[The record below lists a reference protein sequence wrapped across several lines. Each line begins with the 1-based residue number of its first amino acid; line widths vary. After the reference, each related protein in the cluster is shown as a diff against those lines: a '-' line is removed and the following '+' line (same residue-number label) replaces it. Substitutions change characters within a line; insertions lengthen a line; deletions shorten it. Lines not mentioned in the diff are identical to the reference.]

1 MGTDLHPVFDASHGV
16 VIKNADGTYS
26 NLNGEAI
33 ETVTAKV
40 GSVVSVYDMQGRQVR
55 ASVPT
60 TNALQGLPQGMYI
73 LRGTSAS
80 RKAMVK

>member
-1 MGTDLHPVFDASHGV
+1 M
-16 VIKNADGTYS
+16 
-26 NLNGEAI
+26 
-33 ETVTAKV
+33 
-40 GSVVSVYDMQGRQVR
+40 VSVYDMQGRQVR